1 LIRPDICRQIVNSAG
16 SSPNEARHVR
26 FAQRTAVSAI
36 AGQPEPDPATL
47 HERITDANFAQP
59 IFYIGNRFNVVGQD
73 AKIEWPDCPRWLDYE
88 GDSGGFIGRKDRNIS
103 SASPYSTTFPR
114 ATGRRARDRL
124 PFHERDAVFRRVPRL
139 RAAAARWKAA
149 AGWRPACPMPWAIS
163 PASMPSGPRPRRTAC
178 GSFHVRDALGP
189 QALQAQPRNRLI
201 IS

>member
-1 LIRPDICRQIVNSAG
+1 MNSAG

-88 GDSGGFIGRKDRNIS
+88 GDSGGFIGRKDRNILKE
-103 SASPYSTTFPR
+103 R
-114 ATGRRARDRL
+114 AREHIFGFAVFNDFSARDRQ
-124 PFHERDAVFRRVPRL
+124 A
-139 RAAAARWKAA
+139 RA
-149 AGWRPACPMPWAIS
+149 
-163 PASMPSGPRPRRTAC
+163 
-178 GSFHVRDALGP
+178 
-189 QALQAQPRNRLI
+189 
-201 IS
+201 